1 MQGQRQQWTARWV
14 VAVVRM
20 LLLFL
25 VSAGITVAVFVVDEN
40 KPIWV
45 LVAAPA
51 ATAFFGWLLYRMIK
65 PSNGDARRE
74 TPARLQ
80 EVGMAT
86 ELYELLEQRRDLESE
101 QKGLRG
107 KLKATSA
114 AILGKPVQNQERMF
128 NERLSELRLHDHDA
142 ADRIVWPCEGN
153 QGVLLANLHAL
164 IRLRRDYPGDETTA
178 VALNQSEQTMLD
190 VWELDDLFVDLI
202 ARRHVAADEMRQL
215 ERSVEALRLIGVDK
229 AIAIMSEAMP
239 FFSKMTE
246 PEKGYSEEYS
256 KLLDDLVDLYEKLVD
271 CDEDTLAHL
280 YDYVMARKA
289 DFASVRTS
297 RAAVAQSSGSQG
309 PFLPV

>member
-1 MQGQRQQWTARWV
+1 M
-14 VAVVRM
+14 VRM

-51 ATAFFGWLLYRMIK
+51 ATVFFGWLLYRMIK

-86 ELYELLEQRRDLESE
+86 ELYELLEQRRALESSQE
-101 QKGLRG
+101 GLGG

-114 AILGKPVQNQERMF
+114 AILGKPVQNQTHAF
-128 NERLSELRLHDHDA
+128 SERLLELRLHDRDA
-142 ADRIVWPCEGN
+142 VDRLVWTCEGN

-164 IRLRRDYPGDETTA
+164 IRLRSDYPEEGNAA
-178 VALNQSEQTMLD
+178 VALNQSEQT
-190 VWELDDLFVDLI
+190 VVNAWELDDFFVDLI
-202 ARRHVAADEMRQL
+202 AHRHVTADEMKQL
-215 ERSVEALRLIGVDK
+215 ERGVESLKVIGADK
-229 AIAIMSEAMP
+229 AIAIMSQAMP
-239 FFSKMTE
+239 LFSKMTE

-271 CDEDTLAHL
+271 CDEDTLARL
-280 YDYVMARKA
+280 YDYVMARKV
-289 DFASVRTS
+289 DFASTRIS
-297 RAAVAQSSGSQG
+297 RATATQSGKNQS